1 MTGESEP
8 LLEGTLISHLLELR
22 TRMMRAFVA
31 VMLVFIPCAFY
42 SNQLFEWLSRPLLM
56 QLPAHSLL
64 ISTSITAPFTTPL
77 KLSFVVAL
85 VAAMPYVLYELWAFV
100 APGLYR
106 HEKSFAVP
114 LLVSAVVLFYT
125 GVAFAY
131 YLVFPLMFN
140 FFVNTT
146 PHGVQ
151 MMADITTYMDFVLML
166 LFSFGVAFEVPVA
179 VVLLVMMGLVKLE
192 KLTQIRGYILIGV
205 FIVAAILTPPDAMSM
220 TIMAV
225 PMYLL
230 YEGGILFA
238 RLVVRSRE
246 REQARQSTES

>member
-22 TRMMRAFVA
+22 TRLMRAFIA

-42 SNQLFEWLSRPLLM
+42 SNQLFEWLSHPLLQ
-56 QLPAHSLL
+56 QLPAHSML
-64 ISTSITAPFTTPL
+64 IATSITAPFTTPL

-85 VAAMPYVLYELWAFV
+85 VAAMPYVLFELWAFI

-114 LLVSAVVLFYT
+114 LLVSAVILFYT

-151 MMADITTYMDFVLML
+151 MMADISAYMDFVLML
-166 LFSFGVAFEVPVA
+166 LFSFGIAFEVPVA
-179 VVLLVMMGLVKLE
+179 VVLLVMMGLVPLE
-192 KLTQIRGYILIGV
+192 KLTQIRGYILIAV
-205 FIVAAILTPPDAMSM
+205 FIVAAILAPPDAMSM
-220 TIMAV
+220 TIMAI

-238 RLVVRSRE
+238 RLVVRSR
-246 REQARQSTES
+246 ARQKALHGEE

>member
-1 MTGESEP
+1 MPGESEP

-22 TRMMRAFVA
+22 TRLMRAFIA
-31 VMLVFIPCAFY
+31 VMLVFVPCAFY
-42 SNQLFEWLSRPLLM
+42 SNQLFEWLSRPLLL
-56 QLPAHSLL
+56 QLPAHSML

-85 VAAMPYVLYELWAFV
+85 VAAMPYVLYELWAFI
-100 APGLYR
+100 APGLYK

-114 LLVSAVVLFYT
+114 LLVSAVILFYT

-131 YLVFPLMFN
+131 FLVFPLMFN

-179 VVLLVMMGLVKLE
+179 VVLLVMMGLVPLA
-192 KLTQIRGYILIGV
+192 KLTQIRGYILIAV

-246 REQARQSTES
+246 KHRALHGEES

>member
-22 TRMMRAFVA
+22 TRLMRAFIA
-31 VMLVFIPCAFY
+31 VIIVFIPCAYY
-42 SNQLFEWLSRPLLM
+42 SNQLFEWLSHPLLQ
-56 QLPAHSLL
+56 QLPAHSML

-77 KLSFVVAL
+77 KLAFAAAL
-85 VAAMPYVLYELWAFV
+85 VVAMPYVLFELWAFV

-106 HEKSFAVP
+106 REKNFAVP
-114 LLVSAVVLFYT
+114 LLVSAVILFYV

-131 YLVFPLMFN
+131 FVVFPLIFS

-151 MMADITTYMDFVLML
+151 MMADISIYMEFVLVL
-166 LFSFGVAFEVPVA
+166 LFSFGIAFEVPVA
-179 VVLLVMMGLVKLE
+179 VVLLVSMGLVPLE
-192 KLTQIRGYILIGV
+192 KLTQIRGYVLIAV
-205 FIVAAILTPPDAMSM
+205 FVIAAILTPPDAISQ
-220 TIMAV
+220 TVMAV

-238 RLVVRSRE
+238 RLIARSSAKRE
-246 REQARQSTES
+246 KSQGE